1 MQQGIDQ
8 GAAIAGIVGG
18 SRARMHHHARGLV
31 DDGEV
36 VVFIDD
42 VERNFF
48 GNSAQRS
55 GVRRAGDVICSSP
68 LPLRRSEAFAAVP
81 FISTSPLAMSCCT
94 RRG

>member
-1 MQQGIDQ
+1 MDNARTQFASDGGERSKVMQEGIDQ

-55 GVRRAGDVICSSP
+55 GVRRAGDRDLLIAT
-68 LPLRRSEAFAAVP
+68 AFE
-81 FISTSPLAMSCCT
+81 T
-94 RRG
+94 